1 MRKESRAMDSQ
12 WALEAMHKAPYITVS
27 FIDED
32 GKPYGLPLS
41 LASDDDVNWYFHGAL
56 EGKKLE
62 AIKAHPEVCLSA
74 VTRCAPTV
82 GPKDG
87 SFTLQFKSAIAFGKA
102 EIGAVIMPPVPA
114 FYHRPQSLD
123 DVINQTVN
131 RVLDQFA
138 ITLPEDLFARW
149 QGA

>member
-1 MRKESRAMDSQ
+1 MDSE
-12 WALEAMHKAPYITVS
+12 WALEIMHKAPYITVS
-27 FIDED
+27 FIDEE

-87 SFTLQFKSAIAFGKA
+87 IARNMKCQKREGKSKA
-102 EIGAVIMPPVPA
+102 C
-114 FYHRPQSLD
+114 
-123 DVINQTVN
+123 
-131 RVLDQFA
+131 
-138 ITLPEDLFARW
+138 LFLE
-149 QGA
+149 